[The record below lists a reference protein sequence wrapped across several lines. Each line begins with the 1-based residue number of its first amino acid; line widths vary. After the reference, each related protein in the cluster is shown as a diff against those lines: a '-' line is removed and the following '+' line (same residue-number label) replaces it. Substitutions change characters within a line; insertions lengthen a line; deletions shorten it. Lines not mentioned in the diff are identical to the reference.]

1 MSPTQTNRKARFR
14 SSLGPDA
21 LLLIDMIAREAVS
34 ELFEFQLTVVG
45 EDEDLDLYSLL
56 GECVRVEFDLTRPGA
71 MRYFSG
77 YVTEFTFSGYRGNY
91 AEFKLTLRP
100 WLWFLTR
107 STNNRIFQDKTVP
120 EIVDEICQEHGFT
133 DIANS
138 LSGTYDQREFCV
150 QFRESD
156 FDFISRLMEEEGIY
170 YFFKHEETKH
180 ELVMADSISA
190 HECFEH
196 YDLVPWYSPQSQSHG
211 GREHLNQW
219 KMTRGVRSGTV
230 SLLDFD
236 FEKPRAVLDTLS
248 GAPKPHSNASFERYE
263 YPGRYSTTD
272 KGNSFATIRREEDQ
286 ARHERIFSGGTV
298 RGMKPGFLFTLE
310 LYPRS
315 DQNRQ
320 YLLLEVTHQIQQG
333 DYDSTS
339 SSSSS
344 DQSLSYNCSLMAM
357 PAAEAFRP
365 RRKTPKPRMHGPQ
378 TAVVVG
384 GSGDEIHTN
393 QYGQVRVQFHWD
405 RIGQSDQN
413 SSCWVRVS
421 QAWAGNRWGSQFIP
435 RVGHEVIVD
444 FLEGDP
450 DRPMITGSVYN
461 ASNMPPYSLPE
472 NATQSGI
479 KSRSSKSGTNDN
491 FNEIRFED
499 KKGDEEL
506 YIHAEKNMDTR
517 VEHCQ
522 MLNVDV
528 NRSATVGNNEKH
540 HVKNN
545 REKKVDVDET
555 TNIGKNRSTSIGMK
569 DELTIGMER
578 KKTVGMSE
586 TVEVG
591 INRSATIG
599 ASDSVTAAA
608 NIDLTAGG
616 VINLTAGAAVNIKA
630 GGLITLA
637 SPPGV
642 MITHNDHQD
651 VGLTKR
657 HIDQMEERI
666 ATLEKNVK
674 ATSQSM
680 VGTSLSQTGVGMAN
694 NGISSSIT
702 QLSDSLTN
710 LALGVKNINLE
721 TNVLA
726 IKDASFFTIG

>member
-506 YIHAEKNMDTR
+506 YIHAEKNMTTKVENNDDITVDMNRTENVGCDETVNVGRHRTHTVGSNDSLDVSLNQDTT
-517 VEHCQ
+517 VG
-522 MLNVDV
+522 V
-528 NRSATVGNNEKH
+528 NRNLTVGGNESRTIAG
-540 HVKNN
+540 NSTESIAGSWTN
-545 REKKVDVDET
+545 T
-555 TNIGKNRSTSIGMK
+555 TVAGITITSPAPINITSA
-569 DELTIGMER
+569 
-578 KKTVGMSE
+578 
-586 TVEVG
+586 
-591 INRSATIG
+591 SA
-599 ASDSVTAAA
+599 
-608 NIDLTAGG
+608 
-616 VINLTAGAAVNIKA
+616 INLTAPNLTSSDASVVSFTTFALGFAA
-630 GGLITLA
+630 
-637 SPPGV
+637 S
-642 MITHNDHQD
+642 
-651 VGLTKR
+651 
-657 HIDQMEERI
+657 
-666 ATLEKNVK
+666 
-674 ATSQSM
+674 
-680 VGTSLSQTGVGMAN
+680 N
-694 NGISSSIT
+694 NGIEAQHFDLRGLSIGVNGINMGANGVNISGNGVDISGNKVELKDIKAYIENKKLAMQKKALNIVISSLKLYKGS
-702 QLSDSLTN
+702 LSLNKNSLKIDS
-710 LALGVKNINLE
+710 
-721 TNVLA
+721 
-726 IKDASFFTIG
+726 